1 MPGGGPASTGGSI
14 ATGTRPLQ
22 MMRLSL
28 EDSEGLRGCGARS
41 RAAGKCP
48 KPGADE
54 PAPRD
59 GKSRLQCMRHAA
71 GEGSRRLW
79 MSRAAVDRMFANT
92 RTGGAAVVTPPA
104 GVGGMPRRCSC
115 CGKRRAMSID
125 GGGRKRSARPL
136 CPPSHASASRPSQEP
151 DLGVSDLC
159 PDGRSV
165 RKFPTDSVSSPS
177 ASPLLQSSDIAREGR
192 EVPLSVSQQLVVDL
206 RSARVEAVE
215 NPSGLAP
222 TNFDRPEDGQIV
234 PRLGSASLLRLAA
247 AARPLGYEVVSV
259 ELRDRSMKVLPI
271 EQDEQL
277 RESVVEALRSN
288 DLDTVKELLRGDR
301 GPYTVVSVGLVDL
314 EDRDVEIGRLGVLR
328 SRANDVAEHLFAP
341 LWAKLR
347 LS

>member
-1 MPGGGPASTGGSI
+1 
-14 ATGTRPLQ
+14 
-22 MMRLSL
+22 
-28 EDSEGLRGCGARS
+28 
-41 RAAGKCP
+41 
-48 KPGADE
+48 
-54 PAPRD
+54 
-59 GKSRLQCMRHAA
+59 
-71 GEGSRRLW
+71 
-79 MSRAAVDRMFANT
+79 
-92 RTGGAAVVTPPA
+92 
-104 GVGGMPRRCSC
+104 
-115 CGKRRAMSID
+115 
-125 GGGRKRSARPL
+125 
-136 CPPSHASASRPSQEP
+136 
-151 DLGVSDLC
+151 
-159 PDGRSV
+159 
-165 RKFPTDSVSSPS
+165 
-177 ASPLLQSSDIAREGR
+177 
-192 EVPLSVSQQLVVDL
+192 VPLSVSQQLVVDL